1 MFEVEVRGEIK
12 NFEKVYSM
20 FKKSADF
27 IKEKDRFTLLYF
39 RDTDFEGDKL
49 KEILQNDPVD
59 FKIRVTDKKAEI
71 VLKHG
76 LVKGSESRREILIP
90 IDLDKFDEA
99 VDLFKFLGWKNGVIM
114 ATKTYVFNYKG
125 IEFALVKTKGFDYFE
140 AEVVVEKKESSKE
153 AMEKIKQ
160 VCSDLGLKEFGE
172 NEFIEFLDKMNQRKE
187 FVFDLTKQNFR
198 EIKENFKDYF

>member
-71 VLKHG
+71 VLSWSGKAQ
-76 LVKGSESRREILIP
+76 KAEE
-90 IDLDKFDEA
+90 KF
-99 VDLFKFLGWKNGVIM
+99 
-114 ATKTYVFNYKG
+114 
-125 IEFALVKTKGFDYFE
+125 
-140 AEVVVEKKESSKE
+140 
-153 AMEKIKQ
+153 
-160 VCSDLGLKEFGE
+160 
-172 NEFIEFLDKMNQRKE
+172 
-187 FVFDLTKQNFR
+187 
-198 EIKENFKDYF
+198 